1 MKKLLVLAVLSAS
14 AFAYTNCASCHNG
27 GYQSHLN
34 KYTPAQI
41 EKDMKDFKSGKKA
54 GTMMPGIAKSMS
66 DADIKDAAEKFGK
79 K

>member
-27 GYQSHLN
+27 GYQANLN
-34 KYTPAQI
+34 KYTPAEI
-41 EKDMKDFKSGKKA
+41 EKMMHEYKA
-54 GTMMPGIAKSMS
+54 GKRNGMMNSIVAGMS
-66 DADIKDAAEKFGK
+66 DADIKDAAKKFGK